1 MNNDAEQ
8 QIIPKEVSR
17 MARVAFNI
25 PAMWA
30 DHHVL
35 AVREVLSQIA
45 GVEEVIASAMYKDVW
60 VEYDPGSVELDAL
73 SSALAAAGYE
83 LAKPPELP
91 AHPERIDDSSDWFQF
106 QERITETDLRD
117 LEMSGDHRKY

>member
-1 MNNDAEQ
+1 ME
-8 QIIPKEVSR
+8 KVTFS
-17 MARVAFNI
+17 I

-35 AVREVLSQIA
+35 AVREALSQVS
-45 GVEEVIASAMYKDVW
+45 GVEEIVASAMYKDVLIQ
-60 VEYDPGSVELDAL
+60 YDPSTASPDAL
-73 SSALAAAGYE
+73 RNALTQAGF
-83 LAKPPELP
+83 AIAQTPALP
-91 AHPERIDDSSDWFQF
+91 SHPKRIDDDSDWFQF

>member
-1 MNNDAEQ
+1 ME
-8 QIIPKEVSR
+8 KVTFS
-17 MARVAFNI
+17 I

-35 AVREVLSQIA
+35 AVRDALGKVG
-45 GVEEVIASAMYKDVW
+45 GVEEVVASALYQDVLIR
-60 VEYDPGSVELDAL
+60 YDPAL
-73 SSALAAAGYE
+73 VGPESLAETLQEAGYRLSE
-83 LAKPPELP
+83 GPSLP
-91 AHPERIDDSSDWFQF
+91 AHPKRIDDASDWFRF